1 MVEAGKNV
9 AIVMTTGFTDN
20 VRAFSMWESAQQASV
35 STLAQFRKRLL
46 RRFEAGRKERSMVA
60 SRVRLPARLPGLT
73 VIALCISALATGPA
87 GAGGLIA
94 YEVGTADVGLASA
107 GYNARAQDAST
118 VFTNPAGMTRLEGNQ
133 FLGSG
138 QLDYGWT
145 KFSIGPGTSAA
156 LGTEDGG
163 NAFGSDGWFLGGG
176 AFFSY
181 SVSPELKVGF
191 AFTGNTGAA
200 LNYDSGWVGRYYVQ
214 ETTLVGLSLLP
225 AIAYKVTDKLSLGA
239 SLNAMYGIYKQQVA
253 VNNVLGPDG
262 QLKLNNDTWGFG
274 FNLGALYEFTPG
286 TRVGLT
292 YNSQV
297 DLNFK
302 APFQFSGL
310 SPGLSTLLANRGLLN
325 ATLDLG
331 IKIPQQVMGSVFF
344 QLDDRWA
351 LLGSLGWQQWS
362 QFGQVQIG
370 INDSTNPTSL
380 TTNLDFKDTWH
391 LAAGAQYR
399 ISEPWLLNFGIAY
412 DSGYQSSS
420 NVSPLLPS
428 NAAWRFGV
436 GGEHRVSKTFFWG
449 VAVEYLYGGTL
460 DTNITSTVPVALGG
474 RGDLVGSYNTTGVLF
489 TAVYL
494 NWTF

>member
-1 MVEAGKNV
+1 MA
-9 AIVMTTGFTDN
+9 T
-20 VRAFSMWESAQQASV
+20 
-35 STLAQFRKRLL
+35 
-46 RRFEAGRKERSMVA
+46 
-60 SRVRLPARLPGLT
+60 SRVRLPARHAALT
-73 VIALCISALATGPA
+73 VMALCIGVLSAGQAA
-87 GAGGLIA
+87 AGGLIA

-145 KFSIGPGTSAA
+145 KFSISPGTSPA
-156 LGTEDGG
+156 LGTDDGG

-181 SVSPELKVGF
+181 SVSRDLKVGF

-200 LNYDSGWVGRYYVQ
+200 LDYGDNWVGRYYVQ
-214 ETTLVGLSLLP
+214 QTTLVGLSLLP

-239 SLNAMYGIYKQQVA
+239 SMNAMYGVYMNQVA
-253 VNNVLGPDG
+253 VNNIVGPDG
-262 QLKLNNDTWGFG
+262 QLKLDTDTWGFG
-274 FNLGALYEFTPG
+274 FNLGALYEFTPD
-286 TRVGLT
+286 TRVGIT
-292 YNSQV
+292 YNSPV
-297 DLNFK
+297 SLDFE
-302 APFQFSGL
+302 APVQFSSL

-325 ATLDLG
+325 ATLDVG
-331 IKIPQQVMGSVFF
+331 IEIPQQVMGSIFH
-344 QLDDRWA
+344 QIDDRWA
-351 LLGSLGWQQWS
+351 VLGSVGWQQWS
-362 QFGQVQIG
+362 QFGQIQLG

-391 LAAGAQYR
+391 VAAGAQYR
-399 ISEPWLLNFGIAY
+399 ISEPWLLNFGVAY

-436 GGEHRVSKTFFWG
+436 GGEHRVSKTLFWG
-449 VAVEYLYGGTL
+449 VAVEYLHGGTL
-460 DTNITSTVPVALGG
+460 DTNIRSTTPVALGG
-474 RGDLVGSYNTTGVLF
+474 RGDLVGSYNTTGILF
-489 TAVYL
+489 LAAYL

>member
-1 MVEAGKNV
+1 MA
-9 AIVMTTGFTDN
+9 T
-20 VRAFSMWESAQQASV
+20 
-35 STLAQFRKRLL
+35 
-46 RRFEAGRKERSMVA
+46 
-60 SRVRLPARLPGLT
+60 SRVRLPARHPVLA
-73 VIALCISALATGPA
+73 IMALCIGALSAGQAA
-87 GAGGLIA
+87 AGGLIA

-145 KFSIGPGTSAA
+145 KFSISPGTSPA
-156 LGTEDGG
+156 LGTDDGG

-181 SVSPELKVGF
+181 SVSPDLKVGF
-191 AFTGNTGAA
+191 AFTGNTGAS
-200 LNYDSGWVGRYYVQ
+200 LDYGDNWVGRYYVQ
-214 ETTLVGLSLLP
+214 QTTLVGLSLLP

-239 SLNAMYGIYKQQVA
+239 SMNAMYGIYKNQVA
-253 VNNVLGPDG
+253 VNNIVGPDG
-262 QLKLNNDTWGFG
+262 QLKLDNDTWGFG
-274 FNLGALYEFTPG
+274 FNLGVLYEFTPE
-286 TRVGLT
+286 TRVGIT
-292 YNSQV
+292 YNSPV
-297 DLNFK
+297 DLDFD
-302 APFQFSGL
+302 APVQFSSL

-325 ATLDLG
+325 ATVAVG
-331 IKIPQQVMGSVFF
+331 IEIPQQVMGSIFH
-344 QLDDRWA
+344 QIDDRWA
-351 LLGSLGWQQWS
+351 VLGSVGWQQWS
-362 QFGQVQIG
+362 QFGQIQLG

-391 LAAGAQYR
+391 VAAGAQYR
-399 ISEPWLLNFGIAY
+399 ISEPWLLNFGVAY

-428 NAAWRFGV
+428 NAQWRFGV
-436 GGEHRVSKTFFWG
+436 GAENRVSKAIFWG

-460 DTNITSTVPVALGG
+460 DTNITSTTPVALGG

-489 TAVYL
+489 LAAYL